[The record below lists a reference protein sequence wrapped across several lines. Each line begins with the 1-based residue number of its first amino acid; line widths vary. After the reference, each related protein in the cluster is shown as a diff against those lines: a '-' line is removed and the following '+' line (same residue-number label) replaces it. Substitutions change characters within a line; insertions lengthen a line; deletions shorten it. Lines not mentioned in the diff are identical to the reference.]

1 MQIQIGR
8 FMAKPHDSMCWEL
21 FEWKLPKQN
30 QHSKDEPTEE
40 KWCALGR
47 CPSTFAQA
55 LEDLCE
61 LAVKDEPGIYDV
73 KDAVAAAKRIE
84 RSIERAAKDALAKEE
99 R

>member
-1 MQIQIGR
+1 M
-8 FMAKPHDSMCWEL
+8 
-21 FEWKLPKQN
+21 
-30 QHSKDEPTEE
+30 
-40 KWCALGR
+40 
-47 CPSTFAQA
+47 TFAQA

-84 RSIERAAKDALAKEE
+84 RSIERAAKAALAKEE